1 MSKKG
6 SKKGSN
12 FHGALG
18 ASFNPRTATVAT
30 TIQITE
36 LSCDVASPLLSNPY
50 PQQDILRL
58 AGIQCHY
65 SLRPQPVV
73 QSWKLHHRGKMVLF
87 QWKSTT
93 LLKHSSAARSMKN
106 SDIGGTFPQIKN
118 HSRMFQL
125 NLRIDMKCP
134 RVEEVTK
141 LYMNNYLIK
150 SLCVCTLECKSHDS

>member
-12 FHGALG
+12 VHGALG

-36 LSCDVASPLLSNPY
+36 LSCAGASLLSNPY

-106 SDIGGTFPQIKN
+106 SGIGGTFPQIKN
-118 HSRMFQL
+118 NSRMYQL
-125 NLRIDMKCP
+125 HLQIDMKCP

-141 LYMNNYLIK
+141 LCMNNYLIK
-150 SLCVCTLECKSHDS
+150 CQMIQHF